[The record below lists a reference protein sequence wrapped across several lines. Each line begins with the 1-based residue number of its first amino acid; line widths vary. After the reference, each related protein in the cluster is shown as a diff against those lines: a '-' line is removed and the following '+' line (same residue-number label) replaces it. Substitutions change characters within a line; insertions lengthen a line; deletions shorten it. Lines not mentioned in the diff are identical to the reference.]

1 MNKVKEKLKKY
12 FSENDIDK
20 LLEKLES
27 KQRSFLINDN
37 YFVKIGKNS
46 NKFFFDNLIKEI
58 DIYKNNQ
65 GNQNLPNLIDYYIC
79 DDVCLI
85 ILEKI
90 NGKMIGQNRN
100 EFNLNLTKNER
111 LNIIKNVLDIKNIK
125 INNNLD
131 NSYNR
136 EECLQKYLETSKMFL
151 DENIYNKIRKLK
163 NEIISEKYERVIAH
177 GDLISTNIMLNKD
190 NVIFID
196 WEFISYKPKY
206 YDLIYFLLFSK
217 TDNSIDIIDEI
228 DFNIDKK
235 ESFKDGIL
243 LCLKE
248 IKNNS
253 KLYGK
258 IDYKIINKNIS
269 RWKRELNNLLEK
281 FQLKNTSLQK

>member
-79 DDVCLI
+79 DNVCLI

-151 DENIYNKIRKLK
+151 DEKIYNKIRKLK

-235 ESFKDGIL
+235 ESIKDGII

-281 FQLKNTSLQK
+281 F

>member
-1 MNKVKEKLKKY
+1 
-12 FSENDIDK
+12 
-20 LLEKLES
+20 
-27 KQRSFLINDN
+27 
-37 YFVKIGKNS
+37 
-46 NKFFFDNLIKEI
+46 
-58 DIYKNNQ
+58 
-65 GNQNLPNLIDYYIC
+65 
-79 DDVCLI
+79 
-85 ILEKI
+85 
-90 NGKMIGQNRN
+90 MIGQNRN

-281 FQLKNTSLQK
+281 F

>member
-163 NEIISEKYERVIAH
+163 NEIISEKYERVITH

-217 TDNSIDIIDEI
+217 IDNSIDIIDEI

-235 ESFKDGIL
+235 ESLKDGII

-281 FQLKNTSLQK
+281 F

>member
-235 ESFKDGIL
+235 ESLKDGII

-269 RWKRELNNLLEK
+269 RWKRELNNLLDK
-281 FQLKNTSLQK
+281 F

>member
-177 GDLISTNIMLNKD
+177 GDLISTNIMLNND

-217 TDNSIDIIDEI
+217 IDNSIDIIDEI

-235 ESFKDGIL
+235 ESLKDGII

-281 FQLKNTSLQK
+281 F

>member
-1 MNKVKEKLKKY
+1 MNKVKEKLKNY
-12 FSENDIDK
+12 FSENDIGK

-27 KQRSFLINDN
+27 KQRSFLINNN

-65 GNQNLPNLIDYYIC
+65 GNQNLPNLIDYYI
-79 DDVCLI
+79 DDNVCLI

-90 NGKMIGQNRN
+90 NVKTIGQNRN

-136 EECLQKYLETSKMFL
+136 EECLQKYLEASKMFL
-151 DENIYNKIRKLK
+151 DEKIYNKIRKLQD
-163 NEIISEKYERVIAH
+163 EIIIEKYERVIAH

-190 NVIFID
+190 NVLFID

-235 ESFKDGIL
+235 EAFKDGII

-258 IDYKIINKNIS
+258 IDDKIINKNIS
-269 RWKRELNNLLEK
+269 RWKRELNNILEK
-281 FQLKNTSLQK
+281 F

>member
-1 MNKVKEKLKKY
+1 
-12 FSENDIDK
+12 
-20 LLEKLES
+20 
-27 KQRSFLINDN
+27 
-37 YFVKIGKNS
+37 
-46 NKFFFDNLIKEI
+46 
-58 DIYKNNQ
+58 
-65 GNQNLPNLIDYYIC
+65 
-79 DDVCLI
+79 
-85 ILEKI
+85 
-90 NGKMIGQNRN
+90 
-100 EFNLNLTKNER
+100 
-111 LNIIKNVLDIKNIK
+111 
-125 INNNLD
+125 
-131 NSYNR
+131 
-136 EECLQKYLETSKMFL
+136 MFL

-177 GDLISTNIMLNKD
+177 GDLISTNIMLNND

-235 ESFKDGIL
+235 ESVKDGII

-248 IKNNS
+248 IQNNS

-258 IDYKIINKNIS
+258 IDDKIINKNIS

-281 FQLKNTSLQK
+281 F

>member
-27 KQRSFLINDN
+27 KQRSFLINNN

-58 DIYKNNQ
+58 DIYKNNR
-65 GNQNLPNLIDYYIC
+65 GNQNLPNLIDYYI
-79 DDVCLI
+79 DDNICLI

-90 NGKMIGQNRN
+90 SGKTIGQNRN
-100 EFNLNLTKNER
+100 EFNLNLTENER
-111 LNIIKNVLDIKNIK
+111 LNIIKNVLNIKNIK

-136 EECLQKYLETSKMFL
+136 KEYLQKYLEVSKMFL
-151 DENIYNKIRKLK
+151 DEKIYNKIRKLQD
-163 NEIISEKYERVIAH
+163 EIIIEKYERVIAH

-190 NVIFID
+190 NVLFID

-235 ESFKDGIL
+235 EAFKDGII

-258 IDYKIINKNIS
+258 TDDKIINKNIN

-281 FQLKNTSLQK
+281 F

>member
-27 KQRSFLINDN
+27 KQRSFLINNN

-58 DIYKNNQ
+58 DIYKNNR
-65 GNQNLPNLIDYYIC
+65 GNQNLPNLIDYYI
-79 DDVCLI
+79 DDNICLI

-90 NGKMIGQNRN
+90 SGKTIGQNRN

-136 EECLQKYLETSKMFL
+136 EECLQKYLEASKMFL
-151 DENIYNKIRKLK
+151 DEKIYNKIRKLQD
-163 NEIISEKYERVIAH
+163 EIIIEKYERVIAH

-190 NVIFID
+190 NVLFID

-235 ESFKDGIL
+235 EAFKDGII

-258 IDYKIINKNIS
+258 IDDKIINKNIS

-281 FQLKNTSLQK
+281 F

>member
-79 DDVCLI
+79 DNVCLI

-177 GDLISTNIMLNKD
+177 GDLISTNIMLNND

-235 ESFKDGIL
+235 ESLKDGII
-243 LCLKE
+243 LCIKE

-258 IDYKIINKNIS
+258 IDDKIINKNIS

-281 FQLKNTSLQK
+281 F

>member
-12 FSENDIDK
+12 FLENDIDK

-27 KQRSFLINDN
+27 KQRSFIINNN

-65 GNQNLPNLIDYYIC
+65 GNQNLPNLIDYYI
-79 DDVCLI
+79 DDNICLI

-90 NGKMIGQNRN
+90 SGKTIGQNRN

-136 EECLQKYLETSKMFL
+136 EECLQKYLEASKMFL
-151 DENIYNKIRKLK
+151 DEKIYNKIRKLQD
-163 NEIISEKYERVIAH
+163 EIIIEKYERVIAH

-190 NVIFID
+190 NVLFID

-235 ESFKDGIL
+235 EAFKDGII

-258 IDYKIINKNIS
+258 IDDKIINKNIN

-281 FQLKNTSLQK
+281 F

>member
-12 FSENDIDK
+12 FSENDSGK

-27 KQRSFLINDN
+27 KQRSFLINNN

-65 GNQNLPNLIDYYIC
+65 GNQNLPNLIDYYI
-79 DDVCLI
+79 DDNICLI
-85 ILEKI
+85 IVEKI
-90 NGKMIGQNRN
+90 SGKTIGQNRN
-100 EFNLNLTKNER
+100 EFNLNLTENER
-111 LNIIKNVLDIKNIK
+111 INIIKNVLNIKNIK

-136 EECLQKYLETSKMFL
+136 KEYLQKYLEASKMFL
-151 DENIYNKIRKLK
+151 DEKIYNKIRKLQD
-163 NEIISEKYERVIAH
+163 EIIIEKYERVIAH

-190 NVIFID
+190 NVLFID

-235 ESFKDGIL
+235 EAFKDGII

-258 IDYKIINKNIS
+258 IDDKIINKNIS

-281 FQLKNTSLQK
+281 F

>member
-37 YFVKIGKNS
+37 YFVKIGKNN

-79 DDVCLI
+79 DNVCLI

-281 FQLKNTSLQK
+281 F

>member
-27 KQRSFLINDN
+27 KQQSFLINNN

-58 DIYKNNQ
+58 DIYKNNR
-65 GNQNLPNLIDYYIC
+65 GNQNLPNLIDYYI
-79 DDVCLI
+79 DDNICLI

-90 NGKMIGQNRN
+90 SGKTIGQNRN
-100 EFNLNLTKNER
+100 EFNLKLTENER
-111 LNIIKNVLDIKNIK
+111 LNIIKNVLNIKNIK

-131 NSYNR
+131 ISFNR
-136 EECLQKYLETSKMFL
+136 KEYLQKYLEVSKMFL
-151 DENIYNKIRKLK
+151 DEKIYNKIRKLQD
-163 NEIISEKYERVIAH
+163 EIIIEKYERVIAH

-190 NVIFID
+190 NVLFID

-235 ESFKDGIL
+235 EAFKDGII

-258 IDYKIINKNIS
+258 IDDKIINKNIN

-281 FQLKNTSLQK
+281 F

>member
-37 YFVKIGKNS
+37 YFVKIGKNN

-79 DDVCLI
+79 DNVCLI

-235 ESFKDGIL
+235 ESVKDGII

-248 IKNNS
+248 IQNNS

-258 IDYKIINKNIS
+258 IDDKIINKNIS

-281 FQLKNTSLQK
+281 F

>member
-12 FSENDIDK
+12 FSENDIGK

-27 KQRSFLINDN
+27 KQRSFLINNN

-65 GNQNLPNLIDYYIC
+65 GNQNLPNLIDYYI
-79 DDVCLI
+79 DDNVCLI

-90 NGKMIGQNRN
+90 NGKTIGQNRN

-136 EECLQKYLETSKMFL
+136 EEYLQKYLEASKMFL
-151 DENIYNKIRKLK
+151 DEKIYNKIGKLQD
-163 NEIISEKYERVIAH
+163 EIIIEKYERVIAH

-190 NVIFID
+190 NVLFID

-235 ESFKDGIL
+235 EAFKDGII

-258 IDYKIINKNIS
+258 IDDKIINKNIS

-281 FQLKNTSLQK
+281 F

>member
-1 MNKVKEKLKKY
+1 MNKVKEKLKKF

-37 YFVKIGKNS
+37 YFVKVGKNS

-65 GNQNLPNLIDYYIC
+65 GNQNLPNLIDYYI
-79 DDVCLI
+79 DDNICLI

-90 NGKMIGQNRN
+90 SGKTIGQNRN

-217 TDNSIDIIDEI
+217 TDNSIDIIDAI

-235 ESFKDGIL
+235 ESLKDGII

-281 FQLKNTSLQK
+281 F

>member
-12 FSENDIDK
+12 FSENDIGK

-27 KQRSFLINDN
+27 KQRSFLINN
-37 YFVKIGKNS
+37 NFFVKIGKNS

-65 GNQNLPNLIDYYIC
+65 GNQNLPNLIDYYI
-79 DDVCLI
+79 DDNVCLI

-90 NGKMIGQNRN
+90 NGKTIGQNRN

-136 EECLQKYLETSKMFL
+136 EECLQKYLEASKMFL
-151 DENIYNKIRKLK
+151 DEKIYNKIRKLQD
-163 NEIISEKYERVIAH
+163 EIIIEKYERVIAH

-190 NVIFID
+190 NVLFID

-235 ESFKDGIL
+235 EAFKDGII

-258 IDYKIINKNIS
+258 IDDKIINKNIN

-281 FQLKNTSLQK
+281 F

>member
-12 FSENDIDK
+12 FSENDIGK

-27 KQRSFLINDN
+27 KQRSFLINNN

-65 GNQNLPNLIDYYIC
+65 GNQNLPNLIDYYI
-79 DDVCLI
+79 DDNVCLI

-90 NGKMIGQNRN
+90 NGKTIGQNRN

-111 LNIIKNVLDIKNIK
+111 INIIKNVLDIKNIK

-136 EECLQKYLETSKMFL
+136 EECLQKYLEASKMFL
-151 DENIYNKIRKLK
+151 DENVYKKIRKLQD
-163 NEIISEKYERVIAH
+163 EIISEKYERVIAH
-177 GDLISTNIMLNKD
+177 SDLISTNIMLNKD
-190 NVIFID
+190 NVLFID

-235 ESFKDGIL
+235 EAFKDGII

-258 IDYKIINKNIS
+258 INDKIINKNIN
-269 RWKRELNNLLEK
+269 RWKRELNNILEK
-281 FQLKNTSLQK
+281 F

>member
-27 KQRSFLINDN
+27 KQRSFLINNN

-65 GNQNLPNLIDYYIC
+65 GNQNLPNLIDYYI
-79 DDVCLI
+79 DDNICLI

-90 NGKMIGQNRN
+90 SGKTIGQNRN
-100 EFNLNLTKNER
+100 EFNLNLTENER
-111 LNIIKNVLDIKNIK
+111 LNIIKNVLNIKNIK

-136 EECLQKYLETSKMFL
+136 KEYLQKYLEASKMFL
-151 DENIYNKIRKLK
+151 DEKIYNKIRKLQD
-163 NEIISEKYERVIAH
+163 EIIIEKYERVIAH

-190 NVIFID
+190 NVLFID

-206 YDLIYFLLFSK
+206 YDLICFLLFSK

-235 ESFKDGIL
+235 EAFKDGII

-258 IDYKIINKNIS
+258 IDDKIINKNIN
-269 RWKRELNNLLEK
+269 RWKRELNNILEK
-281 FQLKNTSLQK
+281 F

>member
-37 YFVKIGKNS
+37 YFVKIGKNN

-79 DDVCLI
+79 DNVCLI

-177 GDLISTNIMLNKD
+177 GDLISTNIMLNND

-235 ESFKDGIL
+235 ESLKDGII

-258 IDYKIINKNIS
+258 IDDKIINKNIS

-281 FQLKNTSLQK
+281 F

>member
-12 FSENDIDK
+12 FSENDIGK

-27 KQRSFLINDN
+27 KQRSFLINNN

-65 GNQNLPNLIDYYIC
+65 GNQNLPNLIDYYI
-79 DDVCLI
+79 DDNVCLI

-90 NGKMIGQNRN
+90 NGKTIGQNRN

-136 EECLQKYLETSKMFL
+136 EECLQKYLEASKMFL
-151 DENIYNKIRKLK
+151 DEKIYNKIGKLQD
-163 NEIISEKYERVIAH
+163 EIIIEKYERVIAH

-190 NVIFID
+190 NVLFID

-235 ESFKDGIL
+235 EAFKDGII

-258 IDYKIINKNIS
+258 IDDKIINKNIS

-281 FQLKNTSLQK
+281 F

>member
-79 DDVCLI
+79 DNVCLI

-100 EFNLNLTKNER
+100 QFNLNLTKNER

-235 ESFKDGIL
+235 ESLKDGII

-253 KLYGK
+253 KLYGE

-281 FQLKNTSLQK
+281 F

>member
-235 ESFKDGIL
+235 ESVKDGII

-248 IKNNS
+248 IQNNS

-258 IDYKIINKNIS
+258 IDDKIINKNIS

-281 FQLKNTSLQK
+281 F

>member
-27 KQRSFLINDN
+27 KQRSFLINNN

-65 GNQNLPNLIDYYIC
+65 GNQNLPNLIDYYI
-79 DDVCLI
+79 DDNVCLI

-90 NGKMIGQNRN
+90 NGKTIGQNRN
-100 EFNLNLTKNER
+100 EFNLNLTENER
-111 LNIIKNVLDIKNIK
+111 INIIKNVLYIKNIK

-136 EECLQKYLETSKMFL
+136 KECLQKYLEASKMFL
-151 DENIYNKIRKLK
+151 DENIYNKIRKLQD
-163 NEIISEKYERVIAH
+163 EIIIEKYERVIAH

-190 NVIFID
+190 NVLFID

-235 ESFKDGIL
+235 ESLKDGII

-248 IKNNS
+248 IQNNS

-258 IDYKIINKNIS
+258 IDDKIINKNIN
-269 RWKRELNNLLEK
+269 RWKRELDSLLEK
-281 FQLKNTSLQK
+281 F

>member
-27 KQRSFLINDN
+27 KQRSFLINNN

-58 DIYKNNQ
+58 DIYKNNR
-65 GNQNLPNLIDYYIC
+65 GNQNLPNLIDYYI
-79 DDVCLI
+79 DDNICLI

-90 NGKMIGQNRN
+90 SGKTIGQNRN
-100 EFNLNLTKNER
+100 EINLNLTENER
-111 LNIIKNVLDIKNIK
+111 LNIIKNVLNIKNIK

-136 EECLQKYLETSKMFL
+136 KEYLQKYLEVSKMFL
-151 DENIYNKIRKLK
+151 DEKIYNKIRKLQD
-163 NEIISEKYERVIAH
+163 EIIIEKYERVIAH

-190 NVIFID
+190 NVLFID

-235 ESFKDGIL
+235 EAFKDGII

-258 IDYKIINKNIS
+258 IDDKIINKNIN

-281 FQLKNTSLQK
+281 F

>member
-12 FSENDIDK
+12 FSENDINK

-100 EFNLNLTKNER
+100 EFNLNLTKSER

-235 ESFKDGIL
+235 ELLKDGII

-281 FQLKNTSLQK
+281 F

>member
-12 FSENDIDK
+12 FSENDSGK

-27 KQRSFLINDN
+27 KQRSFLINNN

-58 DIYKNNQ
+58 DIYKNNR
-65 GNQNLPNLIDYYIC
+65 GNQNLPNLIDYYI
-79 DDVCLI
+79 DDNICLI
-85 ILEKI
+85 IVEKI
-90 NGKMIGQNRN
+90 SGKTIGQNRN
-100 EFNLNLTKNER
+100 EFNLNLTENER
-111 LNIIKNVLDIKNIK
+111 INIIKNVLNIKNIK

-136 EECLQKYLETSKMFL
+136 KEYLQKYLEASKMFL
-151 DENIYNKIRKLK
+151 DEKIYNKIRKLQD
-163 NEIISEKYERVIAH
+163 EIIIEKYERVIAH

-190 NVIFID
+190 NVLFID

-235 ESFKDGIL
+235 EAFKDGII

-258 IDYKIINKNIS
+258 IDDKIINKNIS

-281 FQLKNTSLQK
+281 F

>member
-235 ESFKDGIL
+235 ESLKDGII

-258 IDYKIINKNIS
+258 IDDKIINKNIN

-281 FQLKNTSLQK
+281 F

>member
-79 DDVCLI
+79 DNVCLI

-235 ESFKDGIL
+235 ESLKDGII

-269 RWKRELNNLLEK
+269 RCKRELNNLLEK
-281 FQLKNTSLQK
+281 F

>member
-27 KQRSFLINDN
+27 KQRSFLINNN

-58 DIYKNNQ
+58 DIYKNNR
-65 GNQNLPNLIDYYIC
+65 GNQNLPNLIDYYI
-79 DDVCLI
+79 DDNICLI

-90 NGKMIGQNRN
+90 SGKTIGQNRN
-100 EFNLNLTKNER
+100 EFNLNLTENER
-111 LNIIKNVLDIKNIK
+111 LNIIKNVLNIKNIK

-131 NSYNR
+131 NNYNR
-136 EECLQKYLETSKMFL
+136 KEYLQKYLEASKMFL
-151 DENIYNKIRKLK
+151 DEKIYNKIRKLQD
-163 NEIISEKYERVIAH
+163 EIIIEKYERVIAH
-177 GDLISTNIMLNKD
+177 SDLISTNIMLNKD
-190 NVIFID
+190 NVLFID

-235 ESFKDGIL
+235 EAFKDGII

-258 IDYKIINKNIS
+258 IDDKIINKNIS

-281 FQLKNTSLQK
+281 F

>member
-27 KQRSFLINDN
+27 KQRSFLINNN

-58 DIYKNNQ
+58 DIYKNNR
-65 GNQNLPNLIDYYIC
+65 GNQNLPNLIDYYI
-79 DDVCLI
+79 DDNICLI

-90 NGKMIGQNRN
+90 SGKTIGQNRN
-100 EFNLNLTKNER
+100 EFNLNLTENER
-111 LNIIKNVLDIKNIK
+111 LNIIKNVLNIKNIK

-136 EECLQKYLETSKMFL
+136 KEYLQKYLEVSKMFL
-151 DENIYNKIRKLK
+151 DEKIYNKIRKLQD
-163 NEIISEKYERVIAH
+163 EIIIEKYERVIAH

-190 NVIFID
+190 NVLFVD

-235 ESFKDGIL
+235 EAFKDGII

-258 IDYKIINKNIS
+258 IDDKIINKNIN

-281 FQLKNTSLQK
+281 F

>member
-12 FSENDIDK
+12 FSENDIGK

-27 KQRSFLINDN
+27 KQRSFLINNN

-65 GNQNLPNLIDYYIC
+65 GNQNLPNLIDYYI
-79 DDVCLI
+79 DDNVCLI

-90 NGKMIGQNRN
+90 NGKTIEQNRN

-136 EECLQKYLETSKMFL
+136 EECLQKYLEASKMFL
-151 DENIYNKIRKLK
+151 DEKIYNIIRKLQD
-163 NEIISEKYERVIAH
+163 EIIIEKYERVIAH

-228 DFNIDKK
+228 EFNIDKK
-235 ESFKDGIL
+235 EALKDGII

-248 IKNNS
+248 IQNNS

-258 IDYKIINKNIS
+258 IDDKIINKNIN
-269 RWKRELNNLLEK
+269 RWKRELDSLLEK
-281 FQLKNTSLQK
+281 F

>member
-235 ESFKDGIL
+235 ESIKDGII

-258 IDYKIINKNIS
+258 IDCKIINKNIS

-281 FQLKNTSLQK
+281 F

>member
-190 NVIFID
+190 NVLFID

-235 ESFKDGIL
+235 ESLKDGII

-281 FQLKNTSLQK
+281 F

>member
-1 MNKVKEKLKKY
+1 MNKVKGKLKKY

-27 KQRSFLINDN
+27 KQRSFLINNN

-65 GNQNLPNLIDYYIC
+65 GNQNLPNLIDYYI
-79 DDVCLI
+79 DDNICLI

-90 NGKMIGQNRN
+90 SGKTIGQNRN

-136 EECLQKYLETSKMFL
+136 KEYLQKYLEASKMFL
-151 DENIYNKIRKLK
+151 DENIYNKIRKLQD
-163 NEIISEKYERVIAH
+163 EIISEKYERVIAH

-190 NVIFID
+190 NVLFID

-217 TDNSIDIIDEI
+217 TDNSIDIIDGI

-235 ESFKDGIL
+235 ESLKDGII

-258 IDYKIINKNIS
+258 IDYKVINKNIS

-281 FQLKNTSLQK
+281 F

>member
-27 KQRSFLINDN
+27 KQRSFLINN
-37 YFVKIGKNS
+37 NHFVKIGKNS

-58 DIYKNNQ
+58 DIYKNNR
-65 GNQNLPNLIDYYIC
+65 GNQNLPNLIDYYI
-79 DDVCLI
+79 DDNICLI

-90 NGKMIGQNRN
+90 SGKTIGQNRN
-100 EFNLNLTKNER
+100 EFNLNLTENER
-111 LNIIKNVLDIKNIK
+111 LNIIKNVLNIKNIK

-136 EECLQKYLETSKMFL
+136 KEYLQKYLEVSKMFL
-151 DENIYNKIRKLK
+151 DEKIYNKIRKLQD
-163 NEIISEKYERVIAH
+163 EIIIEKYERVIAH

-190 NVIFID
+190 NVLFID

-235 ESFKDGIL
+235 EAFKDGII

-258 IDYKIINKNIS
+258 IDDKIINKNIN

-281 FQLKNTSLQK
+281 F